1 MSEINAGACDLAAV
15 ALMSRPGS
23 MTPRDRDIA
32 LVKGYLYADEYSEEK
47 GYYPSL
53 NMMKAYLEIDPK
65 EA

>member
-32 LVKGYLYADEYSEEK
+32 LVKADRSADKYR
-47 GYYPSL
+47 
-53 NMMKAYLEIDPK
+53 
-65 EA
+65 